1 MARKKIP
8 SIDELRDY
16 QEKQKAYLQDCI
28 KNHKTFVISGPKF
41 QGENIWVAKSTLPLM
56 EAAKEVG
63 ASPEEIWQLCSKL
76 STLTHAPITKKEY
89 ERMIPFSKKPHT
101 VDTVL
106 QFLENNIP
114 QYNQKRHCL
123 DFDIVAY
130 FYCYALISLSD
141 YRQEDCQ
148 KKLWCAV
155 NDFIEKDRNMAMV
168 LLRNMKV
175 LEHTRSFLTPMKEK
189 LEKAIEWKE
198 VNYEK

>member
-1 MARKKIP
+1 MTRKKIP

-16 QEKQKAYLQDCI
+16 REKQEAYLQDCI
-28 KNHKTFVISGPKF
+28 KNHKTFVITGPKF

-63 ASPEEIWQLCSKL
+63 ASFEEIWQLCRKL
-76 STLTHAPITKKEY
+76 ATLTHAPITKKEY

-106 QFLENNIP
+106 QFLETNIP
-114 QYNQKRHCL
+114 QYNHKRHCL

-148 KKLWCAV
+148 KQLWYAV
-155 NDFIEKDRNMAMV
+155 DDFMERDRNMAMV

-175 LEHTRSFLTPMKEK
+175 LEPICPFLTPMKEK
-189 LEKAIEWKE
+189 LEKATES
-198 VNYEK
+198 

>member
-155 NDFIEKDRNMAMV
+155 NDFVEKDQSMAIA

-175 LEHTRSFLTPMKEK
+175 LEHTRPFLTPMKEK
-189 LEKAIEWKE
+189 LEKAIE
-198 VNYEK
+198 

>member
-106 QFLENNIP
+106 QFLETNIP
-114 QYNQKRHCL
+114 QYNQKRRCL

-148 KKLWCAV
+148 KQLWCAV
-155 NDFIEKDRNMAMV
+155 NDFIEKDQSMAIA

-175 LEHTRSFLTPMKEK
+175 LELTRPFLTPMKEK
-189 LEKAIEWKE
+189 LEKAIE
-198 VNYEK
+198 

>member
-63 ASPEEIWQLCSKL
+63 ASPEEVWQLCRKL
-76 STLTHAPITKKEY
+76 ATLTHAPITKKEY

-106 QFLENNIP
+106 QFIETNIP

-148 KKLWCAV
+148 KQLWCAV
-155 NDFIEKDRNMAMV
+155 NDFIERDRNMAMV

-175 LEHTRSFLTPMKEK
+175 LELTRPF
-189 LEKAIEWKE
+189 
-198 VNYEK
+198 

>member
-114 QYNQKRHCL
+114 QYNQTRHCL

-148 KKLWCAV
+148 KQLWCAV
-155 NDFIEKDRNMAMV
+155 NDFVEKDQSMAIA

-175 LEHTRSFLTPMKEK
+175 LELTRPFLTPMKEK
-189 LEKAIEWKE
+189 LEKAIE
-198 VNYEK
+198 

>member
-1 MARKKIP
+1 MNTELKIINDELEIEKAKKIYIEAFND
-8 SIDELRDY
+8 SDEFTNFFYNEYKTYCTYYGGYINNELVFITTI
-16 QEKQKAYLQDCI
+16 I
-28 KNHKTFVISGPKF
+28 KKRIHIND
-41 QGENIWVAKSTLPLM
+41 ENEFANFIVGVA
-56 EAAKEVG
+56 
-63 ASPEEIWQLCSKL
+63 
-76 STLTHAPITKKEY
+76 TKKEY

-106 QFLENNIP
+106 QFLETNIP

-148 KKLWCAV
+148 KQLWYAV
-155 NDFIEKDRNMAMV
+155 DDFMERDRNMAMV

-175 LEHTRSFLTPMKEK
+175 LEPIRPFLTPMKEK
-189 LEKAIEWKE
+189 LEKATES
-198 VNYEK
+198 

>member
-1 MARKKIP
+1 
-8 SIDELRDY
+8 
-16 QEKQKAYLQDCI
+16 
-28 KNHKTFVISGPKF
+28 
-41 QGENIWVAKSTLPLM
+41 M

-114 QYNQKRHCL
+114 QYNQTRHCL

-148 KKLWCAV
+148 KQLWCAV
-155 NDFIEKDRNMAMV
+155 NDFVEKDQSMAIA

-175 LEHTRSFLTPMKEK
+175 LEPTRPFLTPMKEK
-189 LEKAIEWKE
+189 LEKAIE
-198 VNYEK
+198 

>member
-16 QEKQKAYLQDCI
+16 LEKQKAYLQDCI

-114 QYNQKRHCL
+114 QYNQTRHCL

-148 KKLWCAV
+148 KQLWCAV
-155 NDFIEKDRNMAMV
+155 NDFVEKDQSMAIA
-168 LLRNMKV
+168 LLRKMKV
-175 LEHTRSFLTPMKEK
+175 LEPTRPFLTTMKEK
-189 LEKAIEWKE
+189 LEKAIE
-198 VNYEK
+198 